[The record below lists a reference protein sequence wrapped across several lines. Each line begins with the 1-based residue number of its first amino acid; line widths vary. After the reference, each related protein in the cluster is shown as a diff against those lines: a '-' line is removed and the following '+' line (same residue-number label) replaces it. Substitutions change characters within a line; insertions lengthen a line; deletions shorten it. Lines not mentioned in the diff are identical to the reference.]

1 VAVTA
6 ASGCGASPKHASAS
20 AVTVLMARAP
30 NSLDP
35 AVGAGAEA
43 TEADWLAYTPLLTY
57 AHAAGVTGTRLIP
70 GLATDLP
77 TITDGGTTYQLTL
90 RAGLVYS
97 NGRPVKASDFS
108 WAVERAIRLR
118 WPGATRLLVGHIVGA
133 AGFASG
139 RARTISG
146 IQVDNETG
154 QITIR
159 LGAADGEFD
168 DVLALPALAPVP
180 SSTPL
185 RDEQA
190 SPPPGVGPYRIV
202 RVISGRSFE
211 LVRNPRWAQAGIP
224 GIPAGRVDLDV
235 SVSPDRAGNAVAVLH
250 DKADVLDP
258 DNANPRSLLGRV
270 KAPGRYLNDAE
281 DATYAILLSATGGP
295 FSSELARQA
304 VVTALDGQAIAR
316 LADRGLTPG
325 CYLLPAPMAGHPSA
339 SCPYGRPTGPSK
351 LAAARALV
359 KRSGWSGTAVTVSGA
374 GGAPASALTSYCVAL
389 LDRIGFRARAS
400 RAPDPQSAVELLTPQ
415 LPDPAAMY
423 GPLSGTW
430 ALEDPSIA
438 RRIGLLSPVPAAQLS
453 AVSTQWAA
461 LDEYAARKAY
471 VAVLGYPIL
480 RILFSGRIDAGSAI
494 YQPVMGL
501 DWSSLALR

>member
-1 VAVTA
+1 MTAV
-6 ASGCGASPKHASAS
+6 SGCGGSRKHALAS
-20 AVTVLMARAP
+20 AVTVLLARAP

-35 AVGAGAEA
+35 AVGSRAEA

-57 AHAAGVTGTRLIP
+57 PHAPGVTGTRLIP

-118 WPGATRLLVGHIVGA
+118 WPGSSRLLVGHIVGA

-139 RARTISG
+139 HARTISG
-146 IQVDNETG
+146 IQVDNATG

-159 LGAADGEFD
+159 LGTAYGEFD

-202 RVISGRSFE
+202 RVVPGRSFA
-211 LVRNPRWAQAGIP
+211 LVRNPRWSQAGIP

-235 SVSPDRAGNAVAVLH
+235 RVSPDRAANVVAVLH
-250 DKADVLDP
+250 GKADVLDP

-270 KAPGRYLNDAE
+270 KAPGRYLIDTK

-295 FSSELARQA
+295 FSSEPARQA
-304 VVTALDGQAIAR
+304 VVTALEGQATAR
-316 LADRGLTPG
+316 LADRMLTPG
-325 CYLLPAPMAGHPSA
+325 CYLLPPPMAGHPSA
-339 SCPYGRPTGPSK
+339 SCPYGRPKGPSQ

-359 KRSGWSGTAVTVSGA
+359 KRSGWSGRAVTVSGA
-374 GGAPASALTSYCVAL
+374 DGSPAGALKSYYIAL
-389 LDRIGFRARAS
+389 LDRIGFRASAS
-400 RAPDPQSAVELLTPQ
+400 RAPRPESAVALLTPQ
-415 LPDPAAMY
+415 LPDPAAIF

-430 ALEDPSIA
+430 ALDDPSIA
-438 RRIGLLSPVPAAQLS
+438 RQIGVLSPVPAAQLD

-461 LDEYAARKAY
+461 LDQYAAKKAY
-471 VAVLGYPIL
+471 VAVLGYPIV